1 MCFVPMVNTEGR
13 AALRLSPWL
22 VELHVLLLCGH
33 QELVQ
38 AAPAGPAW
46 LAGPSVPSH
55 VPVADSPREGRL
67 GAPALGVHPA
77 EEAGRGL
84 LRRGVGR
91 AVEEHGARGHQ
102 DH

>member
-1 MCFVPMVNTEGR
+1 MV
-13 AALRLSPWL
+13 RLSPWL
-22 VELHVLLLCGH
+22 VENHVLLLCGH
-33 QELVQ
+33 QGLVQ
-38 AAPAGPAW
+38 APPAGPGC
-46 LAGPSVPSH
+46 LAGLSVPFP
-55 VPVADSPREGRL
+55 VPLADSPREGQL

-84 LRRGVGR
+84 LWRGVGR